1 MPASP
6 LPKIRLSRKN
16 RKSEQIMENTE
27 FSKKIIV
34 AIDGYSSSGKSTMAR
49 ELAARV
55 GYVYVDSGAMY
66 RAVTLYAI
74 RNGMVDPDK
83 KIKTAELIAALP
95 DIHIS
100 FLPSGDDGI
109 QHTLLNGE
117 DVEKLIR
124 DMEVSNLV
132 SPVAVIPEVRAR
144 LTAIQ
149 QGFGSHKGIVMDGRD
164 IGTTVF
170 PEAELKVFV
179 CASPEERARRR
190 LKEMQ
195 GKGENVTFDEVLHN
209 VVERDRID
217 TTREVSPLR
226 KADDALELDNG
237 NMSPAEQMEWLI
249 RRFNERC
256 GL

>member
-1 MPASP
+1 MKGIDDA
-6 LPKIRLSRKN
+6 
-16 RKSEQIMENTE
+16 
-27 FSKKIIV
+27 KKIIV

-49 ELAARV
+49 ELAKRV

-74 RNGMVDPDK
+74 RHDMVTPEK
-83 KIKTAELIAALP
+83 KVKTEELIAALP

-100 FLPSGDDGI
+100 FQAAGADGI

-117 DVEKLIR
+117 DVEKFIR
-124 DMEVSNLV
+124 DMEVSNMV
-132 SPVAVIPEVRAR
+132 SPVAVIPEVRQR
-144 LTAIQ
+144 LTALQ
-149 QGFGSHKGIVMDGRD
+149 QEFGIHKGIIMDGRD

-170 PEAELKVFV
+170 PDAELKVFV

-190 LKEMQ
+190 YKELLE
-195 GKGENVTFDEVLHN
+195 KGEDVEYDEVYKN

-226 KADDALELDNG
+226 KASDAIELDNG
-237 NMSPAEQMEWLI
+237 DMTPTEQMDWLLEK
-249 RRFNERC
+249 FQEQ
-256 GL
+256 GG

>member
-1 MPASP
+1 MKGIDDA
-6 LPKIRLSRKN
+6 
-16 RKSEQIMENTE
+16 
-27 FSKKIIV
+27 KKIIV

-49 ELAARV
+49 ELAKRV

-74 RNGMVDPDK
+74 RHDMVTPDK
-83 KIKTAELIAALP
+83 KVKTEELIAALP

-100 FLPSGDDGI
+100 FQAAGADGI

-117 DVEKLIR
+117 DVEKFIR
-124 DMEVSNLV
+124 DMEVSNMV
-132 SPVAVIPEVRAR
+132 SPVAVIPEVRQR
-144 LTAIQ
+144 LTALQ
-149 QGFGSHKGIVMDGRD
+149 QEFGIHKGIIMDGRD

-170 PEAELKVFV
+170 PDAELKVFV

-190 LKEMQ
+190 YKELLE
-195 GKGENVTFDEVLHN
+195 KGENVEYDEVYKN

-226 KADDALELDNG
+226 KASDAIELDNG
-237 NMSPAEQMEWLI
+237 NMTPSEQMDWLLEK
-249 RRFNERC
+249 FQEQV
-256 GL
+256 G